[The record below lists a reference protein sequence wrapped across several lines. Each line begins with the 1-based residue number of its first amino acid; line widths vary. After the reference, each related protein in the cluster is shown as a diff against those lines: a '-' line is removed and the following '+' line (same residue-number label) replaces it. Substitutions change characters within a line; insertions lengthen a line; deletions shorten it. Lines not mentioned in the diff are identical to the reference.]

1 VVVDQQYALAF
12 VGTIFSWPLINK
24 FGRRTIYL
32 SGLMG
37 IFVSLLIVG
46 FISLGPASDS
56 GISWA
61 IGGFLLVFT
70 FIYDSTVGP
79 LTCKS
84 KRILDRCLLIHR
96 RHCAG
101 NTLISLASQDYRPRA
116 KRLQYHMYLDRS
128 HYSVHVEHHSLE
140 LGVSF
145 FAYSVGLALT
155 ASVLKRLSSGLEVRH
170 FA

>member
-1 VVVDQQYALAF
+1 
-12 VGTIFSWPLINK
+12 
-24 FGRRTIYL
+24 
-32 SGLMG
+32 
-37 IFVSLLIVG
+37 
-46 FISLGPASDS
+46 
-56 GISWA
+56 
-61 IGGFLLVFT
+61 VFT

-84 KRILDRCLLIHR
+84 ECTLDRCLLIRR
-96 RHCAG
+96 RHCARD
-101 NTLISLASQDYRPRA
+101 TLFSLASQDYRPRA

-145 FAYSVGLALT
+145 LSYSIGPALT
-155 ASVLKRLSSGLEVRH
+155 PSVLKRLSSGLAVRR